1 VGGAFVGLGAL
12 LWWRGHPIAMAIA
25 GVLGIM
31 LLLGGLL
38 IPGSLG
44 PVYRAWMGLAL
55 SKVTTPIFLGVVYF
69 VVFMPVGM
77 VRRALGHR
85 ALDRTAVAGSF
96 WLPREEPRRSDLKRQ
111 F

>member
-1 VGGAFVGLGAL
+1 MV
-12 LWWRGHPIAMAIA
+12 IA
-25 GVLGIM
+25 GALGIM

-38 IPGSLG
+38 VPGSLG

-55 SKVTTPIFLGVVYF
+55 AISKVTTPIFLGLVYF
-69 VVFMPVGM
+69 LVFMPVGM
-77 VRRALGHR
+77 LRRALGHR
-85 ALDRTAVAGSF
+85 ALERTAVAGSF